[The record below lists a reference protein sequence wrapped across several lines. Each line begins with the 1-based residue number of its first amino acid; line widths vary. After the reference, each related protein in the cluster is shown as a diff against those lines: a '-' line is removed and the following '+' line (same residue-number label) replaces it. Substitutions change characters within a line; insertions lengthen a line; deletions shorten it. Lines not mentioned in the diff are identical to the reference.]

1 MYTKEDWK
9 TQAVKLPALWGMVMM
24 RRNSEFEI
32 TDLILFE
39 TLTATSKHV
48 TEMVLEEDKESS
60 ENPTEEKLH
69 EMMEQAAREIC
80 DERDS

>member
-9 TQAVKLPALWGMVMM
+9 AKAVKLAALWAMVEQ
-24 RRNSEFEI
+24 SDKDEVTLSDILVFEG
-32 TDLILFE
+32 
-39 TLTATSKHV
+39 LTATAKSV
-48 TEMVLEEDKESS
+48 AEMLRDEEEPDE
-60 ENPTEEKLH
+60 EPTEEKLH